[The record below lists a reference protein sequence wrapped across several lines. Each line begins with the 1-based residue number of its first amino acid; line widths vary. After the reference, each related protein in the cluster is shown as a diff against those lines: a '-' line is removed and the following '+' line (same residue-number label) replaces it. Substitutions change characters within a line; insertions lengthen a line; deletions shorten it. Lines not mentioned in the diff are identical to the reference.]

1 MTRKIELGHFMLPAG
16 IPARGAVSSRA
27 LSQETKASL
36 PVAGAPRL
44 SSGAMIEYRNRE
56 LDRYKA
62 KPVKD
67 KRSVPTMIDPER
79 RASKLAVPQD
89 EEVRSAA
96 NNIGPQQDRIYWMVS
111 ANPGNVVKPSSLVNV
126 KIGNFRVDGLV
137 AQ

>member
-16 IPARGAVSSRA
+16 IPVRGALVFRA

-44 SSGAMIEYRNRE
+44 SSGAMIECRNRE
-56 LDRYKA
+56 FDRNKA

-67 KRSVPTMIDPER
+67 KRSVPTMIDPVTGVKV
-79 RASKLAVPQD
+79 SSSPD
-89 EEVRSAA
+89 GEVRSAA